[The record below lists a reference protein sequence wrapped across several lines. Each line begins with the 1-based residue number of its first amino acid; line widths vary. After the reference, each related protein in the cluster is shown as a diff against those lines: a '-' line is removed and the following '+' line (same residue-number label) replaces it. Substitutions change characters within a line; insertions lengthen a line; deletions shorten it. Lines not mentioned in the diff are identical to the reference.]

1 MRKNAY
7 LFTFIFALCLSPL
20 FAQKIT
26 ERPKLVVGIVVDQ
39 MKQEYLL
46 RFYNKFGEGGFKRLV
61 ENGFM
66 ARNAHYNY
74 IPTYTG
80 PGHASVYTGTTPA
93 THGIIANNWYSRE
106 LKRFVYCAE
115 DTTVT
120 GVGGTDS
127 KGKISPR
134 NMLTTTITDELKLFT
149 NKQSKVI
156 GMSIKD
162 RGAALPAG
170 HMADAAYWYD
180 SNTGEFMTST
190 FYMDELPQWV
200 KDFNDKKCADK
211 YLNQTWETLLP
222 IDTYTESGAD
232 DTPYEAVLSGK
243 DAPVFPYHLKKLRED
258 NGNYGLLP
266 GTPFGNTILIDL
278 AKAALEAEKLGKGQA
293 TDFLAVSFSST
304 DYIGHAYG
312 PASKEIQD
320 TYLRLDKDLETLL
333 KALDAQVGQG
343 NYVVFLSADHAV
355 ADVPQYMKDMKIPA
369 GNLNGNAIKSILGQ
383 YLVERYGE
391 GKWVEN
397 ASNDQVFLNRSLIRE
412 KKPDLTS
419 MQHDVAQKLLEFD
432 GIAATYTADDMNRF
446 EYTRGSKKRLQKG
459 YNAQRSGDVLVVLE
473 PAWLSGGRSRGT
485 THGSGYTYD
494 THVPILFYGWGI
506 KKGSSVRYTSITDI
520 APSLSMLLNIR
531 LPNGASGQPIHE
543 LFD

>member
-7 LFTFIFALCLSPL
+7 LFTIIFALFASCL
-20 FAQKIT
+20 FAQKLT

-66 ARNAHYNY
+66 VRNGHYNY

-93 THGIIANNWYSRE
+93 THGVIANNWYSRE
-106 LKRFVYCAE
+106 LKRMVYCAE

-120 GVGGTDS
+120 GVGGTDR
-127 KGKISPR
+127 KGEISPK
-134 NMLTTTITDELKLFT
+134 NMLTTTVTDELRLSS
-149 NKQSKVI
+149 NKRSKVI

-170 HMADAAYWYD
+170 HMGDAAYWYD
-180 SNTGEFMTST
+180 PNTGEFMSST
-190 FYMDELPQWV
+190 FYMEELPRWV
-200 KDFNDKKCADK
+200 KGFNNKKCADK
-211 YLNQTWETLLP
+211 YLNQTWQTLLP
-222 IDTYTESGAD
+222 IDTYIESGAD
-232 DTPYEAVLSGK
+232 DTPYETILSGK
-243 DAPVFPYHLKKLRED
+243 DAPVFPYHLKKLREN

-266 GTPFGNTILIDL
+266 STPFGNTILTDF
-278 AKAALEAEKLGKGQA
+278 AKAALDAEKLGKGEA
-293 TDFLAVSFSST
+293 TDFLAISYSST
-304 DYIGHAYG
+304 DYIGHAFG
-312 PASKEIQD
+312 PASKEVQD
-320 TYLRLDKDLETLL
+320 TYLRLDRDLESLL
-333 KALDAQVGQG
+333 NVLDAQVGQG
-343 NYVVFLSADHAV
+343 KYVVFLSADHAV
-355 ADVPQYMKDMKIPA
+355 ADVPQYMKDQKVPA
-369 GNLNGNAIKSILGQ
+369 GNLNGSAIRSILGQ
-383 YLVERYGE
+383 YLLERYGE

-397 ASNDQVFLNRSLIRE
+397 ASNDQIFLNRPLIQE
-412 KKPDLTS
+412 KKLDLIS
-419 MQHDVAQKLLEFD
+419 IQHDIAQKLLEFE
-432 GIAATYTADDMNRF
+432 GIAAAYTADDMNRL
-446 EYTRGSKKRLQKG
+446 EYTEGDKKRLQKG
-459 YNAQRSGDVLVVLE
+459 YNAQRSGDVLIVME
-473 PAWLSGGRSRGT
+473 PAWLSSSRSKGT

-494 THVPILFYGWGI
+494 THVPIIFYGWGI
-506 KKGSSVRYTSITDI
+506 KQGSSVRYTSITDI